1 MKDWKEIAAKKSK
14 QNMGFA
20 QSSPTVMK
28 SFMGVHG
35 ASIPDGALDEG
46 TKELIALA
54 IGVALRCEG
63 CIALHAKRVAEL
75 GLTRE
80 KVVDALG
87 VCLLMGGGP
96 SLMYLTEA
104 LDAYDAFKA

>member
-1 MKDWKEIAAKKSK
+1 MKDWKEIATKKSK
-14 QNMGFA
+14 QNMAFA
-20 QSSPTVMK
+20 QASPNLMK

-35 ASIPDGALDEG
+35 ASMNSAALDEG

-75 GLTRE
+75 GLSRE
-80 KVVDALG
+80 QVVDALG

-104 LDAYDAFKA
+104 LEAYDAFKA